1 MENHEIKNCA
11 SYCFDDKI
19 KFKDFDSDNVCILG
33 SLKQMDL
40 LEPNIELGIW
50 YIELGIWYY
59 LEVKNMV
66 LSSTGLDIL

>member
-1 MENHEIKNCA
+1 MEKKKKKNCA
-11 SYCFDDKI
+11 SYYFDDKI

-50 YIELGIWYY
+50 YY

>member
-11 SYCFDDKI
+11 SYYFDDKI

-40 LEPNIELGIW
+40 LVPN
-50 YIELGIWYY
+50 IELGIWYY

>member
-1 MENHEIKNCA
+1 MENNEIKNCT
-11 SYCFDDKI
+11 SYYFDDKI

-50 YIELGIWYY
+50 YY

>member
-11 SYCFDDKI
+11 SYYFDDKI

-40 LEPNIELGIW
+40 LEPNIELGI
-50 YIELGIWYY
+50 
-59 LEVKNMV
+59 
-66 LSSTGLDIL
+66 

>member
-50 YIELGIWYY
+50 YY